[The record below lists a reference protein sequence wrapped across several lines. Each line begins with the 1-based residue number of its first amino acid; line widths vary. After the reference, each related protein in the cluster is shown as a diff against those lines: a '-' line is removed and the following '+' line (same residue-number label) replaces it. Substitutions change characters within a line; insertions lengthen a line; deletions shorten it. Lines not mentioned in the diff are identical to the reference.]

1 MAKRSS
7 QRDKCPYY
15 RAFFA
20 LPHCPVSAVMLD
32 QSRNDVMRH
41 AWRKV
46 RAPSACLPV
55 EIRIASVRGRPTS
68 ALRPIAT
75 TSLASEQVGFVR
87 GADIRKGLLGIEV
100 LAFMPVHG
108 SPGNVVG
115 TWSQV

>member
-7 QRDKCPYY
+7 QRDKCPCY

-20 LPHCPVSAVMLD
+20 LPHCPVFAVMLD

-41 AWRKV
+41 VWRKV
-46 RAPSACLPV
+46 RAPSTF
-55 EIRIASVRGRPTS
+55 RGRPTS

-100 LAFMPVHG
+100 LAFRLVHG

-115 TWSQV
+115 TWSQE